1 MPPSEDFFTFIKHL
15 ILPSFA
21 AGLIVMALITRMT
34 RSSVLEVLRE
44 DYVRTARAKGLSE
57 NTVLVRHA
65 LKNAA
70 LPIITVIG
78 LGLAGLLSGVVVIE
92 QVFAIPGFGR
102 LMVDGIVKRDYPI
115 IQGAIL
121 VTAVIFVLVNLIIDA
136 SYALFDP
143 KIRY

>member
-1 MPPSEDFFTFIKHL
+1 M
-15 ILPSFA
+15 
-21 AGLIVMALITRMT
+21 
-34 RSSVLEVLRE
+34 
-44 DYVRTARAKGLSE
+44 
-57 NTVLVRHA
+57 
-65 LKNAA
+65 
-70 LPIITVIG
+70 
-78 LGLAGLLSGVVVIE
+78 VVIE

-121 VTAVIFVLVNLIIDA
+121 VTAAIFVLVNLIIDA